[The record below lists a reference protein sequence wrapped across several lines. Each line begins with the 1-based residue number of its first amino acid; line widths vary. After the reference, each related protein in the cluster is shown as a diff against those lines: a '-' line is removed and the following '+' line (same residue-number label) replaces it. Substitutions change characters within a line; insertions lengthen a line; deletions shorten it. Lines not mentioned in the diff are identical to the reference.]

1 MVMIFLIHFLSLA
14 SQNVY
19 LISHLSIFCMK
30 LIKREVYV
38 NWTPV
43 RESNIGVEPSVPY
56 ENFKILRYANTVL
69 LLDTGHT
76 AK

>member
-1 MVMIFLIHFLSLA
+1 
-14 SQNVY
+14 
-19 LISHLSIFCMK
+19 MK
-30 LIKREVYV
+30 FIKREVYV